1 MVIASHNLDCLL
13 KDVRASPLLFRLCVR
28 IMLLAPSLPICT
40 DPDTAIK

>member
-1 MVIASHNLDCLL
+1 MVIASHHLDCLL
-13 KDVRASPLLFRLCVR
+13 KDVRASPLLFRLCMR